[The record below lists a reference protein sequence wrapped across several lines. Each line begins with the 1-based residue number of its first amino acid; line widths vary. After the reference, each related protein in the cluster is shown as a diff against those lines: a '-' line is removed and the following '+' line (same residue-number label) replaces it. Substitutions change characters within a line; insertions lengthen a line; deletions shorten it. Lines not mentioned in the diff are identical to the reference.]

1 MIIAESVQGP
11 DAAHNGLL
19 SRHPLTFYSV
29 IAYAGTWL
37 VMLPYVHFANGA
49 GLLPFAWPIPF
60 AVSATIA
67 PFAGPFL
74 AAFIM
79 TDVTEG
85 RPGIGSLLRR
95 IARWRVGLRWYLFAI
110 VGIPAIALLGAIVL
124 PGVLA
129 SFQMPTGSWL
139 PSYLA
144 SFVVAFFIGGPLGE
158 EPGWRRIALPRLQR
172 LYGPLVGSLILGPIH
187 VLWHLPLFWIPQW
200 GTARDTVLD
209 IVWYGLAGIALTVV
223 YTWLFNHTKGSVLLT
238 TLAHTSVDAFSSASS
253 SMPRSSVA
261 PAPCHS

>member
-11 DAAHNGLL
+11 DAWRDGLL
-19 SRHPLTFYSV
+19 SRHPLIFYSV

-37 VMLPYVHFANGA
+37 VMLPYVRFANSA

-95 IARWRVGLRWYLFAI
+95 ISRWRVGLGWYY
-110 VGIPAIALLGAIVL
+110 
-124 PGVLA
+124 
-129 SFQMPTGSWL
+129 L
-139 PSYLA
+139 PS
-144 SFVVAFFIGGPLGE
+144 SV
-158 EPGWRRIALPRLQR
+158 
-172 LYGPLVGSLILGPIH
+172 SLRSP
-187 VLWHLPLFWIPQW
+187 
-200 GTARDTVLD
+200 
-209 IVWYGLAGIALTVV
+209 Y
-223 YTWLFNHTKGSVLLT
+223 SE
-238 TLAHTSVDAFSSASS
+238 
-253 SMPRSSVA
+253 RSSCRESWHRFNA
-261 PAPCHS
+261 NGLLAAELSR